1 MKHILK
7 CENCREYTMNE
18 KCKCSGKAITV
29 KPQRYSPGRFA
40 KYRQEAKRK
49 ILSERGLL

>member
-7 CENCREYTMNE
+7 CEHCEVYTLNE
-18 KCKCSGKAITV
+18 QCSCGGNAITV

-49 ILSERGLL
+49 ILMEKGLL